1 MAFADTITITV
12 NSVAKV
18 LTRVNSGQDYAS
30 EYRLR
35 GTADEFRLRIR
46 HSTYFD
52 KANRPGVTI
61 NRHNV
66 ELIHTV
72 FPVAPSTIPVIRKS
86 YVVLEEAANDDVT
99 AVGYFDAGFV
109 GFLTAPNTTK
119 LLNYES

>member
-35 GTADEFRLRIR
+35 GTLDEYRLRIR
-46 HSTYFD
+46 HSTCFD
-52 KANRPGVTI
+52 KSTRPGVTI

-72 FPVAPSTIPVIRKS
+72 FPVAPSTIPVIRKA
-86 YVVLEEAANDDVT
+86 YAVLEEASNDDPT
-99 AVGYFDAGFV
+99 AVNQLDVGFT
-109 GFLTAPNTTK
+109 GFLTSANITK

>member
-18 LTRVNSGQDYAS
+18 LTRVNSGENYAS

-35 GTADEFRLRIR
+35 GTADEYRLRIR
-46 HSTYFD
+46 HSTYND
-52 KANRPGVTI
+52 KSVRPGVLI

-72 FPVAPSTIPVIRKS
+72 FPVAPSTIPTIRKT
-86 YVVLEEAANDDVT
+86 YVVLEESQSDDTT
-99 AVGYFDAGFV
+99 ACLNFDVGFS
-109 GFLTAPNTTK
+109 GFLTSGNITK

>member
-18 LTRVNSGQDYAS
+18 LTRLESGVPYGV

-35 GTADEFRLRIR
+35 GTLDEYRLRIR
-46 HSTYFD
+46 HTSYND
-52 KANRPGVTI
+52 KSVRPGVTI

-72 FPVAPSTIPVIRKS
+72 FPVAPATIPTIRKS
-86 YVVLEEAANDDVT
+86 YIVLEESANDDPT
-99 AVGYFDAGFV
+99 ACLNFDLGFAA
-109 GFLTAPNTTK
+109 FFTSANITK

>member
-35 GTADEFRLRIR
+35 GTADEYRLRIR
-46 HSTYFD
+46 HSTYLD
-52 KANRPGVTI
+52 KVNRPGVTI

-72 FPVAPSTIPVIRKS
+72 YPVAPSTIPVIRKS
-86 YVVLEEAANDDVT
+86 YAVLEEAATDDTT
-99 AVGYFDAGFV
+99 AANQFDVGFV
-109 GFLTAPNTTK
+109 GFLTSANITK

>member
-18 LTRVNSGQDYAS
+18 LTRVNSGENYAA

-35 GTADEFRLRIR
+35 GTLDEYRLRIR
-46 HSTYFD
+46 HTTYND
-52 KANRPGVTI
+52 KVVRPGVTI

-66 ELIHTV
+66 ELIHTI
-72 FPVAPSTIPVIRKS
+72 FPVAPSTMPTIRKT
-86 YVVLEEAANDDVT
+86 YIVLEEGNNDDPT
-99 AVGYFDAGFV
+99 AVLHMDNGFV
-109 GFLTAPNTTK
+109 GFLTSANITK

>member
-1 MAFADTITITV
+1 MAFSDTITITV

-35 GTADEFRLRIR
+35 GTTDEYRLRIK
-46 HSTYFD
+46 HSSYFD
-52 KANRPGVTI
+52 KTNRPGVTI

-72 FPVAPSTIPVIRKS
+72 FPVAPATIPVIRKS
-86 YVVLEEAANDDVT
+86 YVVLEESQNDDPTAANQFDV
-99 AVGYFDAGFV
+99 GFV
-109 GFLTAPNTTK
+109 GFLTSANITK

>member
-1 MAFADTITITV
+1 MAFPETITITV

-35 GTADEFRLRIR
+35 GTADEYRLRIR
-46 HSTYFD
+46 HTTYND
-52 KANRPGVTI
+52 KAVRPGVQI

-66 ELIHTV
+66 ELIHTI
-72 FPVAPSTIPVIRKS
+72 FPVAPSTSPTIRKA
-86 YVVLEEAANDDVT
+86 YCVLEEAHNDDPTGVNQLD
-99 AVGYFDAGFV
+99 VGFV
-109 GFLTAPNTTK
+109 GFLTSANITK

>member
-1 MAFADTITITV
+1 MAFPDTITITV

-18 LTRVNSGQDYAS
+18 LIRVNSGQDYAS

-35 GTADEFRLRIR
+35 GTLDEFRLRIR
-46 HSTYFD
+46 HTTYFD
-52 KANRPGVTI
+52 KAVRPGVTI

-72 FPVAPSTIPVIRKS
+72 FPVAPLTIPTIRKA
-86 YVVLEEAANDDVT
+86 YAVLEESGADDPAAVNQFDV
-99 AVGYFDAGFV
+99 GFA
-109 GFLTAPNTTK
+109 GFLTSANITK